1 EAVHAEPLDVA
12 CLRQRAIADQPRAKE
27 RRCGYRVVFGRD
39 RETEVLV
46 RDRVLGVAAGKLVAG
61 EARLGAQVFRSCTTV
76 PAMPARSPEPRNADS
91 IADPVTRR
99 TGTNRFDA
107 ADDLVAGNERQ
118 HRIGQLAI
126 DD

>member
-1 EAVHAEPLDVA
+1 
-12 CLRQRAIADQPRAKE
+12 
-27 RRCGYRVVFGRD
+27 
-39 RETEVLV
+39 
-46 RDRVLGVAAGKLVAG
+46 AAGKLVAG

-99 TGTNRFDA
+99 TGTDRFDA
-107 ADDLVAGNERQ
+107 ADDLVTGNERQ

-126 DD
+126 DDVQIRAADGARLDAQQQLAFAGLWNRKRTRRKPFTGLFEHHGPHRNAS